1 MAIQLVG
8 VALYDRT
15 AGVAGVFNATVS
27 LTSLIGGIGTQP
39 VAGDVIVIVSGWA
52 HNADGDPG
60 VTGYTE
66 IADLYANS
74 TYDANLSLAWL
85 VCGSTPPTSFSVNV
99 QSATASPS
107 FAIAGV
113 FRGVDNTTPV
123 DVAPVTATA
132 TGNIVG
138 TLPSVTPVTS
148 GAAVYTCMVSAAS
161 GSTTAF
167 LNGVPAGYTSLGW
180 TKVAGSSYTVLA
192 GGAVKFNWAAGV
204 AQAPGAFTAGVGAT
218 TGTSRAM
225 TTFALRP
232 ASGSIKAWNGSA
244 WIAEPVKHWNGTA
257 WVTKPLKVWNGSA
270 WVRTTY

>member
-1 MAIQLVG
+1 MV
-8 VALYDRT
+8 
-15 AGVAGVFNATVS
+15 
-27 LTSLIGGIGTQP
+27 
-39 VAGDVIVIVSGWA
+39 VIVSGWA

-113 FRGVDNTTPV
+113 FLGVDNTTPV

-138 TLPSVTPVTS
+138 TLPGVTPVTS

-192 GGAVKFNWAAGV
+192 GGAVKFNCAAHSLFAVTNYSCPSSCG
-204 AQAPGAFTAGVGAT
+204 GIFCTT
-218 TGTSRAM
+218 TGGPG
-225 TTFALRP
+225 P
-232 ASGSIKAWNGSA
+232 ATCDPHHIFRREAGLG
-244 WIAEPVKHWNGTA
+244 
-257 WVTKPLKVWNGSA
+257 
-270 WVRTTY
+270 